1 MEHTAQMGIFAEGE
15 AKCPGYEVDLSFYS
29 RILLYLVFV
38 NGFIEI
44 GF

>member
-1 MEHTAQMGIFAEGE
+1 MDIFAEGE
-15 AKCPGYEVDLSFYS
+15 AKCPGYKVDLSFYS
-29 RILLYLVFV
+29 RIFLYLVIV